1 MLSKMKKLRTL
12 PSVDMTGSKGVLIE
26 LPELLWRQAK
36 AVDALKNLTARE
48 MVAGL
53 LQLYVWDS
61 KAVPEKESK

>member
-1 MLSKMKKLRTL
+1 MSKLKL
-12 PSVDMTGSKGVLIE
+12 PAVDMTGSKGVLIE

-36 AVDALKNLTARE
+36 AVAALEGLTARE

-61 KAVPEKESK
+61 KTVPQKESK